1 MDIHQKNANTVSN
14 SESEDEALSDSIYV
28 HFTRTE
34 FEGEHECRYC
44 SEKVV
49 SSNYALLEDHIA
61 ENHFDKMTHNGT
73 MTSPRRRCIRKQA
86 RLSYNLVREFYQRVA
101 ENSKCKMCEFILMGH
116 NPNTLKKHLESHPEQ
131 YHQFS
136 EMFQLAWKQKRKQ
149 MKEKGV
155 KLRRPE
161 IKTDIIRTVDDA
173 FLLAIQ

>member
-1 MDIHQKNANTVSN
+1 
-14 SESEDEALSDSIYV
+14 
-28 HFTRTE
+28 
-34 FEGEHECRYC
+34 
-44 SEKVV
+44 
-49 SSNYALLEDHIA
+49 
-61 ENHFDKMTHNGT
+61 
-73 MTSPRRRCIRKQA
+73 
-86 RLSYNLVREFYQRVA
+86 
-101 ENSKCKMCEFILMGH
+101 MCEFILMGH